1 MTAYKSL
8 VVLSI
13 CLVWGSSGLL
23 FGAKRDDEDSM
34 VSVVTIPVTKP
45 TSSQTSNKHWC
56 RDRTCARRDYCT
68 SVVHPSASCCPS
80 CGCTNQ
86 FGIRVNIGAMFRIET
101 KDGICRQCQCVRTW
115 VGTFSV
121 CRKIPAC
128 RDVSTCIKKYKP
140 PGQCCFVCQDKDDR
154 KFRLPFPDIVDKK

>member
-1 MTAYKSL
+1 MSCIYL
-8 VVLSI
+8 NFI
-13 CLVWGSSGLL
+13 
-23 FGAKRDDEDSM
+23 RRN
-34 VSVVTIPVTKP
+34 I
-45 TSSQTSNKHWC
+45 TSFHFIS
-56 RDRTCARRDYCT
+56 
-68 SVVHPSASCCPS
+68 
-80 CGCTNQ
+80 GCTNQ

-140 PGQCCFVCQDKDDR
+140 PGQCCFVCRKYNLNCAFRAVTKMPSARPLIKLPSNVLFFPQKRQDFWYLADFLPSVVKVLYIQR
-154 KFRLPFPDIVDKK
+154 FYFRR